1 MRTDRVRVDAHARP
15 RCTAADGGPDRET
28 SRACVSLRTGTART
42 LFRLS
47 DMQPDRVQPPKTEQS
62 PAPPRRRFTEALRA
76 RVPRPAGRPPV
87 PRRPAAATLGA
98 AGLADAWRVA
108 SSASVLRGQARVE
121 MDASAQRRIA
131 DGAAASDQA
140 SARLDGRATEL
151 LRAALRTEVLTRSEP
166 PSSPRAAL
174 PPAREAGSAG
184 RSSPAEGVA
193 SVTGA
198 TGAAA
203 PPSIPEQRIERAMA
217 LVERIERFVRSG
229 RPALALT
236 LNGDLA
242 GRLELQ
248 RVAPGAI
255 SIRLSSARPPSSDAL
270 GELRQ
275 ALEARGL
282 SVRSLETR
290 SVTASAADACSPCP

>member
-1 MRTDRVRVDAHARP
+1 
-15 RCTAADGGPDRET
+15 
-28 SRACVSLRTGTART
+28 
-42 LFRLS
+42 
-47 DMQPDRVQPPKTEQS
+47 
-62 PAPPRRRFTEALRA
+62 
-76 RVPRPAGRPPV
+76 
-87 PRRPAAATLGA
+87 
-98 AGLADAWRVA
+98 VA

-121 MDASAQRRIA
+121 MDVSARHRVA
-131 DGAAASDQA
+131 DGAAASEQA

-151 LRAALRTEVLTRSEP
+151 LRAALRAEVLTRSEP
-166 PSSPRAAL
+166 PSSPRAAP
-174 PPAREAGSAG
+174 PPAREAG
-184 RSSPAEGVA
+184 RPAEGVGSITA
-193 SVTGA
+193 GA

-203 PPSIPEQRIERAMA
+203 PASIPEQRIERAMA

-236 LNGDLA
+236 LHGGLA